1 MKCYNVKLMVFH
13 ALFFSLT
20 LSYLQLFVFLTT
32 RLWLSLLFKLI
43 DKSWRSSKRYCSC
56 CQLVFQ
62 IHKHDENNAS
72 IFSIFYPFFD
82 EQKALKYTG
91 NWEYLKYLILGYH
104 VDKPEADIHVCHWG
118 PSLFL
123 SKQQY
128 YPDLFSLAP
137 ETDQWAPSTL

>member
-1 MKCYNVKLMVFH
+1 MLQCEINGFSCTF
-13 ALFFSLT
+13 FFSYSFLLT
-20 LSYLQLFVFLTT
+20 AICFSNHKTVVIIT
-32 RLWLSLLFKLI
+32 FKLI